1 MSEWQEMGLL
11 FKLLLLPMRLFVHA
25 SFEFLGLI
33 REKIFF
39 LFSHDLGSLFSF
51 PRYRRF
57 LCLLFMTGKPTT
69 TPYDCGFDVASG

>member
-1 MSEWQEMGLL
+1 MSEWQEMELL

-39 LFSHDLGSLFSF
+39 LFSHDLGSLFSLPSLPPLPLPPF
-51 PRYRRF
+51 HDWKADDDSLR
-57 LCLLFMTGKPTT
+57 LW
-69 TPYDCGFDVASG
+69 V